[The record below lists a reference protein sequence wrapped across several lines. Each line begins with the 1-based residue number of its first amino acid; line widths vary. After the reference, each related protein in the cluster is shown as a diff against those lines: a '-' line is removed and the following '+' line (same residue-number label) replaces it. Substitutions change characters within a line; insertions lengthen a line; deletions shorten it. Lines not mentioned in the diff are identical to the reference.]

1 MKKASTFSSSSAEEY
16 LKSSNS
22 SIATSEHSETETP
35 DSAFAP
41 PDSKDFRKTKLCYI
55 CDKKFNLT
63 SRRHHCRFCSNS
75 VCDEHSLKRRALNNS
90 KDLYRICD
98 NCERLQ
104 LAEEVRR
111 EIQEQLDRLQVQ
123 LDQLKDSNDKIA
135 QDNLDKIEQTKQQ
148 EMELKRVEKVQEQ
161 KEEELSRVLKIEQE
175 KGIRA
180 KNVIQHIQKEFD
192 EIQISET
199 SFAEKCRVS
208 EDELNSL
215 RNQVDEIRDKKDEIV
230 SQVNNL
236 TEKLKTSLPLD
247 DVTKLLCQRC
257 QKRVNEFYKNDS
269 VVLPDDAE
277 GTDSIINLIKN
288 SKTGNSSV
296 KETNGATALV

>member
-1 MKKASTFSSSSAEEY
+1 MKKASTFSTGSPEEY
-16 LKSSNS
+16 LKTSNS
-22 SIATSEHSETETP
+22 SIANSEHSESESG
-35 DSAFAP
+35 DLALAMS
-41 PDSKDFRKTKLCYI
+41 DGKDFRKTKLCYI

-98 NCERLQ
+98 NCERFQ
-104 LAEEVRR
+104 LTEEVRK
-111 EIQEQLDRLQVQ
+111 EIQEQLDRLQTQ
-123 LDQLKDSNDKIA
+123 FDQLADSNDKSA
-135 QDNLDKIEQTKQQ
+135 QENLEKIEQTKQQ

-161 KEEELSRVLKIEQE
+161 KEEELSRVLKNEQE

-192 EIQISET
+192 DIQTSET

-208 EDELNSL
+208 EDELNSF
-215 RNQVDEIRDKKDEIV
+215 RNQVDEIRDKKDEIL
-230 SQVNNL
+230 SQGSNL
-236 TEKLKTSLPLD
+236 SEKLKTSLSLD
-247 DVTKLLCQRC
+247 EVIKILCQRC

-269 VVLPDDAE
+269 IAIADDE
-277 GTDSIINLIKN
+277 ECTNSIINLIKSSKAAN
-288 SKTGNSSV
+288 SFV
-296 KETNGATALV
+296 KETNGPTTLV